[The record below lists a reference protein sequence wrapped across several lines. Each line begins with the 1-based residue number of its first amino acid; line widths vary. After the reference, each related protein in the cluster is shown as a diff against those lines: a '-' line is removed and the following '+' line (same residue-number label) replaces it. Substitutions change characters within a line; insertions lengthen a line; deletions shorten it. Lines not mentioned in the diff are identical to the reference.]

1 MKKQFK
7 LEVKKGENRNWLELC
22 LKYSKLHSK
31 KTEIDVNDDIIR
43 LKSAKIIL
51 KLNYLSFEPKHDMFW
66 FRLDDDLYLT
76 SA

>member
-1 MKKQFK
+1 MLDIFK
-7 LEVKKGENRNWLELC
+7 IAL
-22 LKYSKLHSK
+22 K
-31 KTEIDVNDDIIR
+31 KTEIDVNDNIIR

>member
-1 MKKQFK
+1 MLEIFK
-7 LEVKKGENRNWLELC
+7 ITLE
-22 LKYSKLHSK
+22 

-51 KLNYLSFEPKHDMFW
+51 KINYISFEPKHDMFW
-66 FRLDDDLYLT
+66 SRFDDDLYLT